1 MESLV
6 QKQNP
11 LHPSMSSIH
20 LFPSSYSIECAT
32 DPTAA
37 AAAAASPIPSGPA
50 DSVCPSPSAA
60 AASPI
65 PLGPPDSACASPSAA
80 ASPIPSGPPDS
91 ACPSPTTAASP
102 IPLGPPDSACPSP
115 TAAAG
120 MDDFVLRSGVRVGL
134 KREFAFAI
142 ASQAALAPSLGR
154 TRSSR
159 SSAAAAAVLSPPT
172 TKPNP
177 KPSRSS
183 KRSRPSD
190 SAPAKRARS
199 RPPDPDPAAA
209 DPPRDPPP
217 PPAGA
222 GAHADVP
229 ADAPFSAIANG
240 PQLPPAAATPTAN
253 RPQPPPAVAG
263 DEPVLALF
271 AANAPTASAP
281 QPPPQQ
287 QQEAFFIPPETPP
300 RRVTRS
306 MLSQPAASPAPTA
319 ATAPPQPTRPKPKHQ
334 PKPMLKPKQEP
345 VDEPTDHLQPYPG
358 GLAGGVA
365 SPASPRRFTR
375 SLLQQVKQQVDDGD
389 NDESGTTT
397 ASSSP
402 SPSPKSTKRG
412 ASLKAKSEGPDGIP
426 KNLRELFATGLLE
439 GQPVNYFMNKGKR
452 PVLRGVIKDTGILCS
467 CTSCKG
473 RNVVSPFY
481 FEVHAGSHKKRPSDY
496 IFLESGN
503 TLHDVLRACT
513 DATVD
518 TLESAIL
525 GAIGPVPKKRT
536 VTCQDCKS
544 SFKTFRAGK
553 FASFCDTCLESKEA
567 QSTARPRGRPPKN
580 LSPGTKTTS
589 AASPTSSCAKTTRAG
604 SPTSYGRVPR
614 NFYPV
619 AKTISAASPTSSGRV
634 PKNFSPGSKPTSA
647 GRITRKD
654 HGLHKLVFMSGV
666 LAEGTDVGYYVQG
679 KRLLD
684 GHIKEHGI
692 YCYCCNT
699 VVSPSQFEGHAG
711 RAARRKPYHNIYISN
726 GVSLHELSVS
736 LSKGRKPSEKQN
748 DDLCSICSDGGE
760 LLLCDSCPRAFHR
773 ECVGLSSVP
782 KGAWCCRYCEN
793 RQQRESYLAYNNNAI
808 AAGRVDGVDSIGQI
822 FTRSI
827 RIATAPQGAFGGCA
841 LCKQHDFGKK
851 KFSERTVLLC
861 DQCGREYHVG
871 CLKEHNMADLTALPE
886 GAWFCSTVCVEICE
900 ALKDLVSRG
909 AEPVPAVDVDLIK
922 KKRAEKGLNDDGD
935 LDVRWRV
942 LRDKSSED
950 SKVVLSKAVGIF
962 HESFDPII
970 QAGTGRDLIP
980 AMVYGR
986 SVRDQDYT
994 GMYCAVLTV
1003 GKTVVSAGLFRVMG
1017 NVAAELPLVATSRD
1031 NQGLGYFQAL
1041 FACIERLL
1049 SSLKVKHFVL
1059 PAAEEAVSIW
1069 TQRFGFGTI
1078 TQDKLLEHLKGG
1090 RPTVFHGTST
1100 LHKPVPVAEA
1110 EARVPE
1116 EEEEEEEAPV
1126 PEEKSEEEPV
1136 PAALE

>member
-1 MESLV
+1 
-6 QKQNP
+6 
-11 LHPSMSSIH
+11 
-20 LFPSSYSIECAT
+20 
-32 DPTAA
+32 
-37 AAAAASPIPSGPA
+37 
-50 DSVCPSPSAA
+50 
-60 AASPI
+60 
-65 PLGPPDSACASPSAA
+65 
-80 ASPIPSGPPDS
+80 
-91 ACPSPTTAASP
+91 
-102 IPLGPPDSACPSP
+102 
-115 TAAAG
+115 
-120 MDDFVLRSGVRVGL
+120 
-134 KREFAFAI
+134 
-142 ASQAALAPSLGR
+142 
-154 TRSSR
+154 
-159 SSAAAAAVLSPPT
+159 
-172 TKPNP
+172 
-177 KPSRSS
+177 
-183 KRSRPSD
+183 
-190 SAPAKRARS
+190 
-199 RPPDPDPAAA
+199 
-209 DPPRDPPP
+209 
-217 PPAGA
+217 
-222 GAHADVP
+222 
-229 ADAPFSAIANG
+229 
-240 PQLPPAAATPTAN
+240 
-253 RPQPPPAVAG
+253 
-263 DEPVLALF
+263 
-271 AANAPTASAP
+271 
-281 QPPPQQ
+281 
-287 QQEAFFIPPETPP
+287 
-300 RRVTRS
+300 
-306 MLSQPAASPAPTA
+306 
-319 ATAPPQPTRPKPKHQ
+319 
-334 PKPMLKPKQEP
+334 QEP

-375 SLLQQVKQQVDDGD
+375 SLLQQVKQPPTDDGD

-536 VTCQDCKS
+536 VICQDCKS

-589 AASPTSSCAKTTRAG
+589 AASPTSSYGAKTTRAG

-773 ECVGLSSVP
+773 ECVGLSCVP

-871 CLKEHNMADLTALPE
+871 CLKEHNMADLTVISLARY
-886 GAWFCSTVCVEICE
+886 I
-900 ALKDLVSRG
+900 LKFLYNKN
-909 AEPVPAVDVDLIK
+909 E
-922 KKRAEKGLNDDGD
+922 E
-935 LDVRWRV
+935 
-942 LRDKSSED
+942 
-950 SKVVLSKAVGIF
+950 
-962 HESFDPII
+962 
-970 QAGTGRDLIP
+970 
-980 AMVYGR
+980 VY
-986 SVRDQDYT
+986 
-994 GMYCAVLTV
+994 
-1003 GKTVVSAGLFRVMG
+1003 
-1017 NVAAELPLVATSRD
+1017 
-1031 NQGLGYFQAL
+1031 
-1041 FACIERLL
+1041 
-1049 SSLKVKHFVL
+1049 
-1059 PAAEEAVSIW
+1059 
-1069 TQRFGFGTI
+1069 
-1078 TQDKLLEHLKGG
+1078 
-1090 RPTVFHGTST
+1090 
-1100 LHKPVPVAEA
+1100 
-1110 EARVPE
+1110 
-1116 EEEEEEEAPV
+1116 
-1126 PEEKSEEEPV
+1126 
-1136 PAALE
+1136 

>member
-1 MESLV
+1 M
-6 QKQNP
+6 
-11 LHPSMSSIH
+11 SMSSIH
-20 LFPSSYSIECAT
+20 LFPSYSIECAT

-37 AAAAASPIPSGPA
+37 AA
-50 DSVCPSPSAA
+50 
-60 AASPI
+60 
-65 PLGPPDSACASPSAA
+65 
-80 ASPIPSGPPDS
+80 
-91 ACPSPTTAASP
+91 P

-115 TAAAG
+115 SAAAAPLPFG
-120 MDDFVLRSGVRVGL
+120 PADSLCPSPSAAATMDDFVLRSGVRVGL

-159 SSAAAAAVLSPPT
+159 SSTAAAVLSPPT
-172 TKPNP
+172 TKP
-177 KPSRSS
+177 KPSSRSS
-183 KRSRPSD
+183 KRSRPSA

-217 PPAGA
+217 PPAA
-222 GAHADVP
+222 ADADVP
-229 ADAPFSAIANG
+229 VDAPFAAATPIANG
-240 PQLPPAAATPTAN
+240 PQLPPAAADGDAPVRAPLAAASPTAN
-253 RPQPPPAVAG
+253 GPQPPPAAAVAVAG

-271 AANAPTASAP
+271 AANAPTTSAP

-287 QQEAFFIPPETPP
+287 RQQEEAFFIPPETPP

-306 MLSQPAASPAPTA
+306 MLSPAPA
-319 ATAPPQPTRPKPKHQ
+319 PATAPPQPARPRPK

-358 GLAGGVA
+358 GLTGGVA

-375 SLLQQVKQQVDDGD
+375 SLLQQVKQPPTDDGD

-402 SPSPKSTKRG
+402 SPSPKSKSTKRG

-544 SFKTFRAGK
+544 SFKTSRAGK
-553 FASFCDTCLESKEA
+553 FASFCEICLESKEV

-589 AASPTSSCAKTTRAG
+589 AASPTSSYGAKTTRAG

-619 AKTISAASPTSSGRV
+619 AKTISAAASPTSSGRV

-684 GHIKEHGI
+684 GHITEHGI

-748 DDLCSICSDGGE
+748 DDLCTICSDGGE

-793 RQQRESYLAYNNNAI
+793 RQQREGYLAYNNNAI

-822 FTRSI
+822 FMRSI

-841 LCKQHDFGKK
+841 LCKQHDFGKR

-909 AEPVPAVDVDLIK
+909 AEPVPAVDADLIK

-950 SKVVLSKAVGIF
+950 SKLVLSKAVGIF

-1041 FACIERLL
+1041 FACIERVL

-1059 PAAEEAVSIW
+1059 PAAEEAVLIW
-1069 TQRFGFGTI
+1069 TQRFGFGKI
-1078 TQDKLLEHLKGG
+1078 TQDKLLEYLKGG

-1100 LHKPVPVAEA
+1100 LHKPIPVAEA
-1110 EARVPE
+1110 EAEADARVPE
-1116 EEEEEEEAPV
+1116 EEEEAPVPV
-1126 PEEKSEEEPV
+1126 PEEGEPV
-1136 PAALE
+1136 PEEEEGEPVPDEEEGEPVPEEEEEE